1 MANYDV
7 LDGLQQAVIEEE
19 QKKQS
24 SKKKEYS
31 FDKLALLFMEDYEV
45 KGIKVSQPTIGDIL
59 RVGES
64 NFYQALSPFLYNST
78 SIRVM
83 LWEAGID
90 WCNVKDIEV
99 FDILNNIQKQN
110 KELTNAI
117 ISDDTFNEEDTTT
130 CRKSKI
136 SKIKSWF
143 LRLFKKNKNTEESK
157 NLNANILEK
166 EIFPL
171 KILFKNIDITD
182 FKLYKEKE
190 TEDSE
195 EKLCLYSP
203 QYDIKL
209 YEEDYMQI
217 AEYIREMLN
226 VHPKVEK
233 AKGKTAKRWMIDE
246 DKMNALHRDEKNI
259 STLLPLVSACVNHP
273 GFKYKLQELREVG
286 IYQFMDAVQRLQIYE
301 SSIAL
306 LNGSYSGFC
315 DISKVDKDNF
325 NFMRDIS

>member
-31 FDKLALLFMEDYEV
+31 FDNLALLFMEDYEV
-45 KGIKVSQPTIGDIL
+45 KGIKISQPTINDIL

-110 KELTNAI
+110 KEI
-117 ISDDTFNEEDTTT
+117 
-130 CRKSKI
+130 
-136 SKIKSWF
+136 
-143 LRLFKKNKNTEESK
+143 LRQVIGDEVDKRENP
-157 NLNANILEK
+157 LN
-166 EIFPL
+166 
-171 KILFKNIDITD
+171 ILFKDIDITA
-182 FKLYKEKE
+182 FNLYKEKAKE
-190 TEDSE
+190 EDSE

-203 QYDIKL
+203 VYDIKL
-209 YEEDYMQI
+209 YEEDYMEI

-226 VHPKVEK
+226 IHPKVEK

-246 DKMNALHRDEKNI
+246 DKMSGLHRDEKNT
-259 STLLPLVSACVNHP
+259 STLRRWVSACVNHP

-301 SSIAL
+301 SSRAL
-306 LNGSYSGFC
+306 LQGSYSGMC
-315 DISKVDKDNF
+315 DTSKVQQDNF

>member
-1 MANYDV
+1 M

-19 QKKQS
+19 QKKQAD
-24 SKKKEYS
+24 KKKEYS
-31 FDKLALLFMEDYEV
+31 FDKLSLLFMEDYEV
-45 KGIKVSQPTIGDIL
+45 KGIKISQPTINDIL

-99 FDILNNIQKQN
+99 FNILNNIQKQN
-110 KELTNAI
+110 
-117 ISDDTFNEEDTTT
+117 NEM
-130 CRKSKI
+130 
-136 SKIKSWF
+136 
-143 LRLFKKNKNTEESK
+143 LRQV
-157 NLNANILEK
+157 IGD
-166 EIFPL
+166 EIDKRENPL
-171 KILFKNIDITD
+171 KILFKDIDMAD
-182 FKLYKEKE
+182 FNLYKEKE

-195 EKLCLYSP
+195 EKLCLYNQ

-209 YEEDYMQI
+209 YEDDYMQI

-226 VHPKVEK
+226 IHPKVEK

-246 DKMNALHRDEKNI
+246 DKMNALHRDEKNT

-301 SSIAL
+301 SSRAL
-306 LNGSYSGFC
+306 LQGSYSGFC
-315 DISKVDKDNF
+315 DTSKVPQDNF
-325 NFMRDIS
+325 NFMRNI

>member
-45 KGIKVSQPTIGDIL
+45 KGIKISQPTINDIL

-110 KELTNAI
+110 KEI
-117 ISDDTFNEEDTTT
+117 
-130 CRKSKI
+130 
-136 SKIKSWF
+136 
-143 LRLFKKNKNTEESK
+143 LRQVIGDEVDKRENP
-157 NLNANILEK
+157 LN
-166 EIFPL
+166 
-171 KILFKNIDITD
+171 ILFKDIDITV
-182 FKLYKEKE
+182 FNLYKEKRKE
-190 TEDSE
+190 EDSE
-195 EKLCLYSP
+195 EKLYLYSP
-203 QYDIKL
+203 IYDIKL

-226 VHPKVEK
+226 IHPKVEK

-246 DKMNALHRDEKNI
+246 DKMNALHRDKKNT

-301 SSIAL
+301 SSRAL
-306 LNGSYSGFC
+306 LQGSYSGFC
-315 DISKVDKDNF
+315 DTSKVPQDNF

>member
-19 QKKQS
+19 QKKQA

-45 KGIKVSQPTIGDIL
+45 KGIKISQPTINDIL

-110 KELTNAI
+110 KEI
-117 ISDDTFNEEDTTT
+117 
-130 CRKSKI
+130 
-136 SKIKSWF
+136 
-143 LRLFKKNKNTEESK
+143 LRQVIGDEVDKRENP
-157 NLNANILEK
+157 LN
-166 EIFPL
+166 
-171 KILFKNIDITD
+171 ILFKDIDITT
-182 FKLYKEKE
+182 FNLYKERTNE
-190 TEDSE
+190 ENSE

-203 QYDIKL
+203 VYDIKL
-209 YEEDYMQI
+209 YEEDYMEI

-226 VHPKVEK
+226 IHPKVEK

-246 DKMNALHRDEKNI
+246 DKMNALHRDEKNT

-315 DISKVDKDNF
+315 DTSKVDKDNF

>member
-45 KGIKVSQPTIGDIL
+45 KGIKISQPTINDIL

-110 KELTNAI
+110 KEI
-117 ISDDTFNEEDTTT
+117 
-130 CRKSKI
+130 
-136 SKIKSWF
+136 
-143 LRLFKKNKNTEESK
+143 LRQVIGDEVDKRENP
-157 NLNANILEK
+157 LN
-166 EIFPL
+166 
-171 KILFKNIDITD
+171 ILFKDIDITT
-182 FKLYKEKE
+182 FNLYKERTNE
-190 TEDSE
+190 EDSE
-195 EKLCLYSP
+195 EKLCLYSSV
-203 QYDIKL
+203 YDIKL
-209 YEEDYMQI
+209 YEEDYMEI

-226 VHPKVEK
+226 IHPKVEK

-246 DKMNALHRDEKNI
+246 DKMNALHRDEKNT

-301 SSIAL
+301 SSRAL
-306 LNGSYSGFC
+306 LQGSYSGMC
-315 DISKVDKDNF
+315 DTSKVPQDNF

>member
-45 KGIKVSQPTIGDIL
+45 KGIKISQPTINDIL

-110 KELTNAI
+110 KEI
-117 ISDDTFNEEDTTT
+117 
-130 CRKSKI
+130 
-136 SKIKSWF
+136 
-143 LRLFKKNKNTEESK
+143 LRQVIGDEAEKRENP
-157 NLNANILEK
+157 LN
-166 EIFPL
+166 
-171 KILFKNIDITD
+171 ILFKDIDITT
-182 FKLYKEKE
+182 FNLYKERTNE
-190 TEDSE
+190 ENSE
-195 EKLCLYSP
+195 EKLYLHSP
-203 QYDIKL
+203 TYDIKL
-209 YEEDYMQI
+209 YEEDYMEI
-217 AEYIREMLN
+217 AEYIREMMN

-246 DKMNALHRDEKNI
+246 DKMNALHRDEKNT

-301 SSIAL
+301 SSRAL
-306 LNGSYSGFC
+306 LQGSYSGFC
-315 DISKVDKDNF
+315 DTSKVPQDNF

>member
-19 QKKQS
+19 QKKQAN
-24 SKKKEYS
+24 KKKEYS

-45 KGIKVSQPTIGDIL
+45 KGIKISQPTINDIL

-110 KELTNAI
+110 KEI
-117 ISDDTFNEEDTTT
+117 
-130 CRKSKI
+130 
-136 SKIKSWF
+136 
-143 LRLFKKNKNTEESK
+143 LRQVIGDEVDKRENP
-157 NLNANILEK
+157 LN
-166 EIFPL
+166 
-171 KILFKNIDITD
+171 ILFKDIDITA
-182 FKLYKEKE
+182 FNLYKEKSKE
-190 TEDSE
+190 EDSE

-203 QYDIKL
+203 VYDIKL
-209 YEEDYMQI
+209 YEEDYMEI

-226 VHPKVEK
+226 IHPKVEK

-246 DKMNALHRDEKNI
+246 DKMNALHRDEKNT

-315 DISKVDKDNF
+315 DTSKVDKDNF
-325 NFMRDIS
+325 NFMRNI

>member
-45 KGIKVSQPTIGDIL
+45 KGIKISQPTINDIL

-110 KELTNAI
+110 KEI
-117 ISDDTFNEEDTTT
+117 
-130 CRKSKI
+130 
-136 SKIKSWF
+136 
-143 LRLFKKNKNTEESK
+143 LRQVIGDEVDKRENP
-157 NLNANILEK
+157 LN
-166 EIFPL
+166 
-171 KILFKNIDITD
+171 ILFKDIDITT
-182 FKLYKEKE
+182 FNLYKEKAKE
-190 TEDSE
+190 ENSE
-195 EKLCLYSP
+195 EKLYLYSHT
-203 QYDIKL
+203 YDIKL
-209 YEEDYMQI
+209 YEEDYMEI

-226 VHPKVEK
+226 IHPKVEK

-246 DKMNALHRDEKNI
+246 DKMNALHRDEKNT

-301 SSIAL
+301 SSRAL
-306 LNGSYSGFC
+306 LQGSYSGFC
-315 DISKVDKDNF
+315 DTSKVPQDNF

>member
-45 KGIKVSQPTIGDIL
+45 KGIKISQPTINDIL

-90 WCNVKDIEV
+90 WCGVKDIEV

-110 KELTNAI
+110 KEI
-117 ISDDTFNEEDTTT
+117 
-130 CRKSKI
+130 
-136 SKIKSWF
+136 
-143 LRLFKKNKNTEESK
+143 LRQVIGDEADKRENP
-157 NLNANILEK
+157 LN
-166 EIFPL
+166 
-171 KILFKNIDITD
+171 ILFKDIDITT
-182 FKLYKEKE
+182 FNLYKEQEKE
-190 TEDSE
+190 EDSE
-195 EKLCLYSP
+195 EKLCLYNP

-226 VHPKVEK
+226 IHPKVEK
-233 AKGKTAKRWMIDE
+233 ANGKTAKRWMIDE
-246 DKMNALHRDEKNI
+246 DKMNALHRDEKNT

-301 SSIAL
+301 SSRAL
-306 LNGSYSGFC
+306 LNGSYSGMC
-315 DISKVDKDNF
+315 DLSKVPQDNF
-325 NFMRDIS
+325 NFMRNI

>member
-7 LDGLQQAVIEEE
+7 LDDLQQAVIEEE
-19 QKKQS
+19 QKKQA

-45 KGIKVSQPTIGDIL
+45 KGIKISQPTINDIL

-99 FDILNNIQKQN
+99 FDILNNIQKHN
-110 KELTNAI
+110 
-117 ISDDTFNEEDTTT
+117 NE
-130 CRKSKI
+130 I
-136 SKIKSWF
+136 
-143 LRLFKKNKNTEESK
+143 LRQVIGDEIEKRENP
-157 NLNANILEK
+157 LN
-166 EIFPL
+166 
-171 KILFKNIDITD
+171 ILFKDIDITT
-182 FKLYKEKE
+182 FNLYKEKE
-190 TEDSE
+190 KEEDSE
-195 EKLCLYSP
+195 EKLCLYSHT
-203 QYDIKL
+203 YDIKL

-226 VHPKVEK
+226 IHPKVEK

-246 DKMNALHRDEKNI
+246 DKMNALHRDEKNT

-301 SSIAL
+301 SSRAL
-306 LNGSYSGFC
+306 LQGSYSGMC
-315 DISKVDKDNF
+315 DTSKVPQDNF

>member
-7 LDGLQQAVIEEE
+7 LDGLQQAVIADE
-19 QKKQS
+19 QKKQAN
-24 SKKKEYS
+24 KKKSYE

-45 KGIKVSQPTIGDIL
+45 KGIKISQPTINDIL

-64 NFYQALSPFLYNST
+64 NFYQELSPFLYNST

-99 FDILNNIQKQN
+99 FNILNNIQKQN
-110 KELTNAI
+110 KEI
-117 ISDDTFNEEDTTT
+117 
-130 CRKSKI
+130 
-136 SKIKSWF
+136 
-143 LRLFKKNKNTEESK
+143 LRQV
-157 NLNANILEK
+157 IGD
-166 EIFPL
+166 EIDKRENPL
-171 KILFKNIDITD
+171 KILFKDIDMAD
-182 FKLYKEKE
+182 FNLYKEKE

-195 EKLCLYSP
+195 EKLCLYNP

-209 YEEDYMQI
+209 YEDDYMQI

-226 VHPKVEK
+226 IHPKVEK

-246 DKMNALHRDEKNI
+246 DKMNALHRDEKNT

-301 SSIAL
+301 SSRAL
-306 LNGSYSGFC
+306 LQGSYSGFC
-315 DISKVDKDNF
+315 DTSKVPQDNF
-325 NFMRDIS
+325 NFMRNI